1 MRNKQHVERNTMVCG
16 EKNLS
21 ENGENPRTRANSKL
35 NPNMTTTL
43 TFKSKPQW
51 PELLLSQVTPAS

>member
-1 MRNKQHVERNTMVCG
+1 MRNKQDVERNTMVCG

-21 ENGENPRTRANSKL
+21 EHGENPRTRANSKL

-51 PELLLSQVTPAS
+51 PELLLS